1 MRVAMVVGEITSNLH
16 PNIQG
21 GPCGTPQLGV
31 SVLIM
36 AGDNIT
42 TGESMMAKRIKHTPW
57 TQGTHRTTSSVKAQP
72 PLDGYQEL

>member
-21 GPCGTPQLGV
+21 GPPQLGV

-42 TGESMMAKRIKHTPW
+42 TDESVMAKRIKHTPW
-57 TQGTHRTTSSVKAQP
+57 TQGTHETTSSVKAQP
-72 PLDGYQEL
+72 PLDGFQEL